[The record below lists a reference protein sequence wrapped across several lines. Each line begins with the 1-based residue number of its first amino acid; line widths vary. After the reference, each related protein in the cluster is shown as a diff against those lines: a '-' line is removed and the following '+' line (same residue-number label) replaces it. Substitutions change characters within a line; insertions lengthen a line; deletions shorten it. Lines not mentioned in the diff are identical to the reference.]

1 MSDRS
6 HAQQAAGQRER
17 ERLPQAAVWRRS
29 AAAAAAAPAVDTRL
43 GLCLLRYFR
52 LFRITLVSTPSLRL
66 QIRALQPPPS
76 SSTKER
82 ASARPPD
89 ARSCCSSI
97 LGGLSDTRPF
107 FFLPNTRPSINRPAH
122 HPSPRRRATRPSIRL
137 RKDRGLLTAALA
149 PANPRLTS
157 PSTASA
163 AAASGELSTNPPPRP
178 RKPAEQHTKQHA
190 FRPTDSGRCRRSPAQ
205 NPSHRC
211 QPLRASLTH

>member
-107 FFLPNTRPSINRPAH
+107 FSFQIPAPLSTVQLIIPRRGVVQPGPASGYVRTEDYLLQH
-122 HPSPRRRATRPSIRL
+122 SPRPI
-137 RKDRGLLTAALA
+137 
-149 PANPRLTS
+149 PAS
-157 PSTASA
+157 
-163 AAASGELSTNPPPRP
+163 PRP
-178 RKPAEQHTKQHA
+178 RLLPQL
-190 FRPTDSGRCRRSPAQ
+190 
-205 NPSHRC
+205 
-211 QPLRASLTH
+211 PLRVS